1 MLFLFVNSES
11 GQKIKLYDGC
21 NYHYKALFSHRELCE
36 VLSHHCKLSEKRI
49 WWLREEKAKITTII
63 ASLPEH
69 LLFSTKRSP
78 GWCWLAIRRGDKRVQ
93 RCTNIN
99 VETALLYLSNRHC
112 YVCVHFH
119 LKSTSSMNEVGTTVK
134 TGCALTDMQH
144 NAVQLLHNSLTMHK
158 AVQLLHN
165 SLTLQHTHAA

>member
-1 MLFLFVNSES
+1 MIAR
-11 GQKIKLYDGC
+11 K
-21 NYHYKALFSHRELCE
+21 KAQ
-36 VLSHHCKLSEKRI
+36 
-49 WWLREEKAKITTII
+49 ITTII

-93 RCTNIN
+93 RCTHIN
-99 VETALLYLSNRHC
+99 VETALLYLSNRHS

-119 LKSTSSMNEVGTTVK
+119 LKSTSSMNEVGTPVK

-144 NAVQLLHNSLTMHK
+144 NAVQLLHNSLTTQHRHAS
-158 AVQLLHN
+158 AVHPDDSRWWLIASTEGCRCHRHRLNCLSNPPHSN
-165 SLTLQHTHAA
+165 GFGRDIVRKSSFTKL

>member
-1 MLFLFVNSES
+1 MIAR
-11 GQKIKLYDGC
+11 K
-21 NYHYKALFSHRELCE
+21 
-36 VLSHHCKLSEKRI
+36 
-49 WWLREEKAKITTII
+49 KAKITTII

-93 RCTNIN
+93 RCTHIN

-144 NAVQLLHNSLTMHK
+144 NAVQLLHNSLTMQHRH
-158 AVQLLHN
+158 ATVVQQLDSLQLLHN
-165 SLTLQHTHAA
+165 SLTMQHRHASAVHPDDSR

>member
-1 MLFLFVNSES
+1 MTAATIIIKPYFPIVSFVKFCHIIVNSL
-11 GQKIKLYDGC
+11 K
-21 NYHYKALFSHRELCE
+21 REFDDCE
-36 VLSHHCKLSEKRI
+36 KKKSTNH
-49 WWLREEKAKITTII
+49 II
-63 ASLPEH
+63 ASLPKH
-69 LLFSTKRSP
+69 LSLFSTKRSP

-99 VETALLYLSNRHC
+99 VETALLYLSNRHS

-144 NAVQLLHNSLTMHK
+144 NAAQLLHNS
-158 AVQLLHN
+158 
-165 SLTLQHTHAA
+165 